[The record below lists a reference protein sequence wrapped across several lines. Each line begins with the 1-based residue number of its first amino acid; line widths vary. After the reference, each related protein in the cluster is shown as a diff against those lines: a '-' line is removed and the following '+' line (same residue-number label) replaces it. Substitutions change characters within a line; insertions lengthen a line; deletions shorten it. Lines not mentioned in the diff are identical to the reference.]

1 MFGKKKQVS
10 TIDKD
15 QLELIENAQKR
26 IKQKKRLYIHF
37 VIFLIGAVFLIL
49 ANTVLGI
56 GKDFTIAGINWF
68 VYAILVWLIL
78 FIYHLVSVFITHK
91 FMGKDWEKQQ
101 LDKLVN
107 QQQTRIDKLKQ
118 NFLKEETKI
127 AQTQAY
133 NEAKALEST
142 SEKKTLMS

>member
-26 IKQKKRLYIHF
+26 IRQKKRLYIHF

-56 GKDFTIAGINWF
+56 GKDFKIAGIDWF
-68 VYAILVWLIL
+68 VYAILAWLFL
-78 FIYHLVSVFITHK
+78 FAYHFFNVFITNK

-107 QQQTRIDKLKQ
+107 QQQQRIDNLKTA
-118 NFLKEETKI
+118 FLKKRL
-127 AQTQAY
+127 
-133 NEAKALEST
+133 K
-142 SEKKTLMS
+142 